1 MSQSTTAAKDPA
13 NSSTEELKA
22 LIHEAQEALR
32 DEKDGKHIN
41 MEDIR
46 ARLRTA
52 VDDGKTL
59 VANMSDAVRRHA
71 GKADDTI
78 RANPYQSIG
87 IAAGIGLLVGLLISR
102 RGGAAGGS

>member
-1 MSQSTTAAKDPA
+1 MSQSTTTAKDPA
-13 NSSTEELKA
+13 NSSTDELKA

-32 DEKDGKHIN
+32 TEKDGKHTN

-46 ARLRTA
+46 ERLRTA
-52 VDDGKTL
+52 VDEGKTL
-59 VANMSDAVRRHA
+59 VTNMSDAVRRQA

-87 IAAGIGLLVGLLISR
+87 IAAGVGLLLGLLISR
-102 RGGAAGGS
+102 RCGSTNGS